1 MMAIKVHELAKELK
15 ISTMAL
21 RKHLSDMGINVK
33 SHMSP
38 LDDETVKKIREKFN
52 LEKAAVKQR
61 EIDKKDYHKKIELEK
76 KRREEEAKKAPKIIE
91 LKRRKKEIPV
101 FEEKE
106 IKKAEKKP
114 AIAKSVHKKAPTE
127 RPYKKT
133 EKSIPPTPPPP
144 PIPPKEIISK
154 EKAKAAKK
162 KDFEEKDKHLKA
174 KLKQFKKSRRKKILI
189 PTAEEEAEITKNI
202 KRTLSGHKKKKKYKK
217 EEKPQV
223 KVDEKIVISEF
234 TSVSELAKIIEI
246 PASQIISKFF
256 SLGQMVTINQ
266 RLDRDSLEM
275 ICAEFNLDVE
285 FQDEY
290 GTEILSEKAEEKK
303 DVEMLPRPPVV
314 TIMGHVDHGKTAI
327 LDYIRSSNVVESES
341 GRITQHIGAYQIN
354 YNDHKITFLDT
365 PGHEA
370 FTAMRA
376 RGANVTD
383 IVIIVVAA
391 NEGVKKQTI
400 EAIDHAKAAGVPIIV
415 AINKIDL
422 KDANVDR
429 TIADLMKQNLM
440 LEGYGGEVLWT
451 KCSAA
456 TGEGIDELLELI
468 LLSAEMQELK
478 APVDVSGKGVVI
490 ESKKD
495 QRMGTIATILL
506 QEGKLRK
513 GDNVVCGA
521 TFGRVRKMLDENNQE
536 VKEMYPS
543 DVAQIFGLN
552 EVPKAGDILNQV
564 KDEKIARQISSERKL
579 IRQER
584 EKLHEKTNL
593 NNLFQKIK
601 EHEMSELRIIVKAD
615 TDGSVEALCD
625 SFQKLSTDEVMINI
639 IHRAV
644 GGINEADIH
653 LASASDAVIIGFHVR
668 ANSSAKKLAEDEKVQ
683 IKIYHVIYDA
693 IEDIQKAMEGML
705 APELK
710 EMYLGTA
717 LVKQIFKIK
726 KVGTIAGCFVEKGLI
741 VKDAKIRL
749 YRNNIMIHEGKIAS
763 LKHFAEEV
771 NEVKAGSECG
781 IGIEGYND
789 VKEGDVIEAFKVEE
803 VSRKL

>member
-1 MMAIKVHELAKELK
+1 
-15 ISTMAL
+15 
-21 RKHLSDMGINVK
+21 
-33 SHMSP
+33 
-38 LDDETVKKIREKFN
+38 
-52 LEKAAVKQR
+52 
-61 EIDKKDYHKKIELEK
+61 
-76 KRREEEAKKAPKIIE
+76 
-91 LKRRKKEIPV
+91 
-101 FEEKE
+101 
-106 IKKAEKKP
+106 
-114 AIAKSVHKKAPTE
+114 
-127 RPYKKT
+127 
-133 EKSIPPTPPPP
+133 
-144 PIPPKEIISK
+144 
-154 EKAKAAKK
+154 
-162 KDFEEKDKHLKA
+162 
-174 KLKQFKKSRRKKILI
+174 
-189 PTAEEEAEITKNI
+189 
-202 KRTLSGHKKKKKYKK
+202 
-217 EEKPQV
+217 
-223 KVDEKIVISEF
+223 
-234 TSVSELAKIIEI
+234 
-246 PASQIISKFF
+246 
-256 SLGQMVTINQ
+256 
-266 RLDRDSLEM
+266 
-275 ICAEFNLDVE
+275 
-285 FQDEY
+285 
-290 GTEILSEKAEEKK
+290 
-303 DVEMLPRPPVV
+303 
-314 TIMGHVDHGKTAI
+314 
-327 LDYIRSSNVVESES
+327 
-341 GRITQHIGAYQIN
+341 
-354 YNDHKITFLDT
+354 
-365 PGHEA
+365 
-370 FTAMRA
+370 MRA

-478 APVDVSGKGVVI
+478 APVDVSGQGVVI

>member
-114 AIAKSVHKKAPTE
+114 AIAKSVRKKAPTE

>member
-1 MMAIKVHELAKELK
+1 MMSIKVHEMAKELK

-21 RKHLSDMGINVK
+21 KKHLSDMGIKVK

-61 EIDKKDYHKKIELEK
+61 EIDREDYHKKIELER
-76 KRREEEAKKAPKIIE
+76 KRKEEEKKKAPKIIE
-91 LKRRKKEIPV
+91 LKKRKKEVPV

-106 IKKAEKKP
+106 IKKAEKKASSKP
-114 AIAKSVHKKAPTE
+114 V
-127 RPYKKT
+127 YKKPQP
-133 EKSIPPTPPPP
+133 EKRQKKIEKAIPPTPPPL

-154 EKAKAAKK
+154 DKTKATKK

-174 KLKQFKKSRRKKILI
+174 KLKQFKKSKRKKILI
-189 PTAEEEAEITKNI
+189 PTAEEEAEITKSI

-223 KVDEKIVISEF
+223 KIDEKIVISEF

-246 PASQIISKFF
+246 PASEIISKFF

-290 GTEILSEKAEEKK
+290 GTEILTEKEEEKK
-303 DVEMLPRPPVV
+303 DLEMLPRPPVV

-327 LDYIRSSNVVESES
+327 LDYIRSSNIVESES
-341 GRITQHIGAYQIN
+341 GGITQHIGAYQIT
-354 YNDHKITFLDT
+354 YNNQKITFLDT

-440 LEGYGGEVLWT
+440 LEGYGGEVLWA
-451 KCSAA
+451 KCSAV

-478 APVDVSGKGVVI
+478 AAVNVSGKGVVI

-506 QEGKLRK
+506 QEGKLQK

-521 TFGRVRKMLDENNQE
+521 TYGRIRKMVDENNRE
-536 VKEMYPS
+536 LKELNPS

-552 EVPKAGDILNQV
+552 DVPKAGDILNQA
-564 KDEKIARQISSERKL
+564 KDEKVARQISSERKL

-601 EHEMSELRIIVKAD
+601 EHEMSELKIIVKAD

-625 SFQKLSTDEVMINI
+625 SFQKLSTDEVMVNI

-668 ANSSAKKLAEDEKVQ
+668 ANSAAKKLAEDEKVQ

-726 KVGTIAGCFVEKGLI
+726 KVGTIAGCFIEKGI
-741 VKDAKIRL
+741 VSKDAKIRL

-763 LKHFAEEV
+763 LKHFSEEV

-789 VKEGDVIEAFKVEE
+789 VKEGDIIEAFKIEE